1 MSATPSVA
9 ADGDASENASSD
21 DPGVV
26 TVAKDGDIVLEVT
39 FETSPA
45 TLKKNRQAAALAVN
59 GRLSATTTRPP
70 AMTPKPATT
79 LKVAYRV
86 SVQSLSRHS
95 RYFENLFS
103 NHRFREARLIADAH
117 AKLSLT
123 GIKPAKADVRD
134 LPVVT
139 VVDDDQA
146 TEAAGRELAFE
157 DMLSVIHEQP
167 ARNAKP
173 LMSYALTMAII
184 ADRFDCVAVV
194 ARALNHE
201 LKFKWPMTSNRPFID
216 DAGHHTQVEQVLRQ
230 KVLVSWLLGQA
241 MRLQQS
247 TRELIMRGSRLWSA
261 FHEADSRMSAA
272 WWNLP
277 GGLEDELQYRRECIL
292 NTISSVQ
299 RHFLDLYSSRDRQC
313 KLGYDTSAA
322 CDIFQLGQLHRFLKS
337 KELLFLVDYSQSS
350 LDAVPDTAHLDL
362 EELIA
367 TLKQCPNYQV
377 DKHHVNCG
385 PQLRMKA
392 ILDYMR
398 TMLSANVVSIS
409 HADWKKRRAQVS
421 WKARK
426 EKAHLEDDDGGR
438 TFAFTRAIANDERL
452 RYDGVMHADRMA
464 LSLFTADAWNWTP
477 EA

>member
-103 NHRFREARLIADAH
+103 NHQFREARLIADAH

-277 GGLEDELQYRRECIL
+277 EGLEGMRPPPRTCCSCNRLLEYRR
-292 NTISSVQ
+292 
-299 RHFLDLYSSRDRQC
+299 
-313 KLGYDTSAA
+313 
-322 CDIFQLGQLHRFLKS
+322 
-337 KELLFLVDYSQSS
+337 
-350 LDAVPDTAHLDL
+350 
-362 EELIA
+362 
-367 TLKQCPNYQV
+367 
-377 DKHHVNCG
+377 
-385 PQLRMKA
+385 
-392 ILDYMR
+392 
-398 TMLSANVVSIS
+398 
-409 HADWKKRRAQVS
+409 
-421 WKARK
+421 
-426 EKAHLEDDDGGR
+426 
-438 TFAFTRAIANDERL
+438 
-452 RYDGVMHADRMA
+452 
-464 LSLFTADAWNWTP
+464 
-477 EA
+477 